1 MVAIHGLDRSLNLA
15 DKMCEESAK
24 ITDSATDKLIVRF
37 QWHFLSL
44 TFCLGLFATRDTVLG
59 RETEIKFYYLPLDR
73 DAIYAIC
80 PYGCIDAFLRLL
92 LSAETSQVFQ
102 INKQVAFNDQHT

>member
-37 QWHFLSL
+37 SVALSL

-59 RETEIKFYYLPLDR
+59 RETKIKFYYLPLDR

-80 PYGCIDAFLRLL
+80 PYGCIDAFLGLL